1 MNTMLNYSLRR
12 IPSALLVLAIGSV
25 VIFAL
30 LRLVPGDP
38 ALILAGPDAS
48 PETLATLRDEL
59 GLTVSQLGQY
69 FTWIGDILTL
79 DLGHSLILG
88 GDIGSL
94 LLDALGNTLILSVT
108 ALLLAI
114 AVAFTVS
121 TVSVI
126 LDRSW
131 LNSAVTAF
139 GTVAVAIPNFVTGA
153 ILVVLFGVV
162 WMVLP
167 AGGIP
172 RQGFLDDLEISAQ
185 YLILPAVCLALP
197 IAAALTRFL
206 TESLRSQ
213 LAEPYVTTAR
223 ALGIPHRRI
232 VLTQVLPN
240 ALPATVT
247 VLGIQIG
254 HLLGGTVL
262 VEAIFAWPGLGHL
275 VERAIASRDYPVVQ
289 VMLLFSVVLFVVVQL
304 ATDLVNA
311 SLDPRI
317 RLGDKA

>member
-1 MNTMLNYSLRR
+1 MLRYGLRR
-12 IPSALLVLAIGSV
+12 IPSALLVLAVGSV
-25 VIFAL
+25 VVFAL

-38 ALILAGPDAS
+38 ALILAGPDTS
-48 PETLATLRDEL
+48 PEALATLREEL
-59 GLTVSQLGQY
+59 GLTGSQFGQY
-69 FTWIGDILTL
+69 FAWIGDIVTL
-79 DLGHSLILG
+79 DLGRSLILG

-94 LLDALGNTLILSVT
+94 LLDSLGNTLVLAGA
-108 ALLLAI
+108 ALLLAVVI
-114 AVAFTVS
+114 ALIAS
-121 TVSVI
+121 IVSVT
-126 LDRSW
+126 LDRRW

-139 GTVAVAIPNFVTGA
+139 GTIAVAIPNFVTGT

-172 RQGFLDDLEISAQ
+172 RRGLLDDLEISAQ
-185 YLILPAVCLALP
+185 YLILPAICLALP

-223 ALGIPHRRI
+223 ALGIPRRRI
-232 VLTQVLPN
+232 VLTQALPN

-254 HLLGGTVL
+254 HLLGGAVL

-275 VERAIASRDYPVVQ
+275 IERAIASRDYPVVQ
-289 VMLLFSVVLFVVVQL
+289 VMLLFSVALFVVIQL
-304 ATDLVNA
+304 TTDLINA
-311 SLDPRI
+311 WLDPRI
-317 RLGDKA
+317 RLGGTV

>member
-1 MNTMLNYSLRR
+1 MLKYSLRR
-12 IPSALLVLAIGSV
+12 IPSALLVLAVGSV
-25 VIFAL
+25 VIFTL

-38 ALILAGPDAS
+38 ALILAGPDAA
-48 PETLATLRDEL
+48 PETLDALRNSL
-59 GLTVSQLGQY
+59 GLNGSQIGQY
-69 FTWIGDILTL
+69 FTWIGGILTL
-79 DLGHSLILG
+79 DPGHSLILG
-88 GDIGSL
+88 GNIATL
-94 LLDALGNTLILSVT
+94 LRDAAGNTAILSGT
-108 ALLLAI
+108 ALVLAVII
-114 AVAFTVS
+114 ALVAS

-126 LDRSW
+126 VDRGW
-131 LNSAVTAF
+131 LNGAVTAF

-172 RQGFLDDLEISAQ
+172 RRGFGDDWGISAQ

-213 LAEPYVTTAR
+213 LTEPYVTTAR
-223 ALGIPHRRI
+223 ALGIPRSRI

-254 HLLGGTVL
+254 HLLGGAVL
-262 VEAIFAWPGLGHL
+262 VEAIFAWPGLGYL
-275 VERAIASRDYPVVQ
+275 IERAISSRDYPVVQ
-289 VMLLFSVVLFVVVQL
+289 VMLLLSVALFVIVQL
-304 ATDLVNA
+304 VTDLVNA
-311 SLDPRI
+311 WLDPRI
-317 RLGDKA
+317 RWEATS

>member
-1 MNTMLNYSLRR
+1 MLRYALQR
-12 IPSALLVLAIGSV
+12 IPSALLVLALGSV
-25 VIFAL
+25 VIFTL

-38 ALILAGPDAS
+38 ALVLAGPDAS
-48 PETLATLRDEL
+48 PEALAAIREDL
-59 GLTVSQLGQY
+59 GLDGSQIAQY
-69 FTWIGDILTL
+69 FSWLGSIVSF
-79 DLGHSLILG
+79 DLGKSLILG
-88 GDIGSL
+88 GEVGTL
-94 LLDALGNTLILSVT
+94 LLDALGHTLVLAVA

-114 AVAFTVS
+114 LIAFTLS

-126 LDRSW
+126 ADRKW
-131 LNSAVTAF
+131 LNSVVTGF

-162 WMVLP
+162 WAVLP

-172 RQGFLDDLEISAQ
+172 RKGFLDDPGISVQ
-185 YLILPAVCLALP
+185 YLVLPAACLALP

-206 TESLRSQ
+206 TEGLRSQ

-223 ALGIPHRRI
+223 ALGIPRRRI
-232 VLTQVLPN
+232 VLTQALPN

-254 HLLGGTVL
+254 HLLGGAVL

-275 VERAIASRDYPVVQ
+275 IERAISSRDYPVVQ
-289 VMLLFSVVLFVVVQL
+289 VMLLFSVVLFVAIQL

-311 SLDPRI
+311 WLDPRI
-317 RLGDKA
+317 RLGGNA

>member
-1 MNTMLNYSLRR
+1 MIRYALRR
-12 IPSALLVLAIGSV
+12 LPSALAVLAVGSV
-25 VIFAL
+25 IIFTL

-48 PETLATLRDEL
+48 PEALAALRHDL
-59 GLTVSQLGQY
+59 GLDGSQIGQY
-69 FTWIGDILTL
+69 FSWLAGILTF
-79 DLGHSLILG
+79 DPGRSLILG
-88 GDIGSL
+88 GDIGTL
-94 LLDALGNTLILSVT
+94 VLDALGNTLILAVS

-114 AVAFTVS
+114 VIAFILS

-126 LDRSW
+126 LDRKW

-162 WMVLP
+162 WAILP
-167 AGGIP
+167 AGGVP
-172 RQGFLDDLEISAQ
+172 RKGFLDDPGISVQ
-185 YLILPAVCLALP
+185 YLLLPALCLALP

-206 TESLRSQ
+206 TEGLRSQ
-213 LAEPYVTTAR
+213 LAEPYVTTTR
-223 ALGIPHRRI
+223 ALGISRRRI
-232 VLTQVLPN
+232 VLTQALPN

-254 HLLGGTVL
+254 HLLGGAVL

-275 VERAIASRDYPVVQ
+275 VERAISMQDYPVVQ
-289 VMLLFSVVLFVVVQL
+289 VMLLFSVALFVLIQL
-304 ATDLVNA
+304 ATDLINA
-311 SLDPRI
+311 WLDPRI
-317 RLGDKA
+317 RLGGRG

>member
-1 MNTMLNYSLRR
+1 MLRYSLRR
-12 IPSALLVLAIGSV
+12 IPSALIVLAIGSV
-25 VIFAL
+25 VIFTL

-38 ALILAGPDAS
+38 AQILAGPDSS
-48 PETLATLRDEL
+48 PEALESIRDDL
-59 GLTVSQLGQY
+59 GLTGSQVGQY
-69 FTWIGDILTL
+69 FSWLGGVGSF

-94 LLDALGNTLILSVT
+94 LLDALGNTVVLAAA
-108 ALLLAI
+108 ALLLAVVI
-114 AVAFTVS
+114 AFTMS

-126 LDRSW
+126 VDRRW
-131 LNSAVTAF
+131 LNSVVTGF
-139 GTVAVAIPNFVTGA
+139 GTVAVAIPNFVTGT

-162 WMVLP
+162 WAVLP
-167 AGGIP
+167 AGGVP
-172 RQGFLDDLEISAQ
+172 RSGFLDDPGISVQ

-223 ALGIPHRRI
+223 ALGISRRRI
-232 VLTQVLPN
+232 VLTQALPN
-240 ALPATVT
+240 ALPSTVT
-247 VLGIQIG
+247 VLGMQVG

-275 VERAIASRDYPVVQ
+275 IERAISSRDYPVVQ
-289 VMLLFSVVLFVVVQL
+289 VMLLFSVGLFVAVQL
-304 ATDLVNA
+304 ITDLVNA
-311 SLDPRI
+311 WLDPRI
-317 RLGDKA
+317 RLGGHA

>member
-1 MNTMLNYSLRR
+1 MLRYALQRL
-12 IPSALLVLAIGSV
+12 PSALIVLAIGSV
-25 VIFAL
+25 VIFTL

-48 PETLATLRDEL
+48 PEALAALREDL
-59 GLTVSQLGQY
+59 GLNGSQIGQY
-69 FTWIGDILTL
+69 FAWLGGIVSF
-79 DLGHSLILG
+79 DLGSSLILG
-88 GDIGSL
+88 GDISSL
-94 LLDALGNTLILSVT
+94 VLDALGNTLILAIS

-114 AVAFTVS
+114 AIAFTLS

-126 LDRSW
+126 LDRKW

-162 WMVLP
+162 WAVLP
-167 AGGIP
+167 AGGVP
-172 RQGFLDDLEISAQ
+172 RKGFLDDPAITVQ

-206 TESLRSQ
+206 TEGLRSQ
-213 LAEPYVTTAR
+213 LTEPYVTTAR
-223 ALGIPHRRI
+223 ALGISRRRI
-232 VLTQVLPN
+232 VLTQALPN
-240 ALPATVT
+240 ALPSAVT
-247 VLGIQIG
+247 VLGIQVG
-254 HLLGGTVL
+254 HVLGGAVL

-275 VERAIASRDYPVVQ
+275 IERAISSRDYPVVQ
-289 VMLLFSVVLFVVVQL
+289 VMLLFSVALFVLIQL

-311 SLDPRI
+311 WLDPRI
-317 RLGDKA
+317 RLGGKA

>member
-1 MNTMLNYSLRR
+1 MLRYALQR
-12 IPSALLVLAIGSV
+12 IPSALLVLALGSV
-25 VIFAL
+25 VIFTL

-38 ALILAGPDAS
+38 ALVLAGPDAS
-48 PETLATLRDEL
+48 PEALAAIREDL
-59 GLTVSQLGQY
+59 GLDGSQIAQY
-69 FTWIGDILTL
+69 FSWLGSIVSF
-79 DLGHSLILG
+79 DLGKSLILG
-88 GDIGSL
+88 GEVGTL
-94 LLDALGNTLILSVT
+94 LLDALGNTLVLAVA

-114 AVAFTVS
+114 LIAFTLS

-126 LDRSW
+126 ADRKW
-131 LNSAVTAF
+131 LNSVVTGF

-162 WMVLP
+162 WAVLP

-172 RQGFLDDLEISAQ
+172 RKGFLDDPGISVQ
-185 YLILPAVCLALP
+185 YLVLPAACLALP

-206 TESLRSQ
+206 TEGLRSQ

-223 ALGIPHRRI
+223 ALGIPRRRI
-232 VLTQVLPN
+232 VLTQALPN

-254 HLLGGTVL
+254 HLLGGAVL

-275 VERAIASRDYPVVQ
+275 IERAISSRDYPVVQ
-289 VMLLFSVVLFVVVQL
+289 VMLLFSVVLFVAIQL

-311 SLDPRI
+311 WLDPRI
-317 RLGDKA
+317 RLGGNA

>member
-1 MNTMLNYSLRR
+1 MLRYSLRR
-12 IPSALLVLAIGSV
+12 IPSALIVLVVGSV

-38 ALILAGPDAS
+38 AVILAGPDSS
-48 PETLATLRDEL
+48 PEALESIRDEL
-59 GLTVSQLGQY
+59 GLTGSQFGRYFSWLGG
-69 FTWIGDILTL
+69 IATL
-79 DLGHSLILG
+79 DLGRSLILG
-88 GDIGSL
+88 GDISTL
-94 LLDALGNTLILSVT
+94 LLDALGNTLVLAVA
-108 ALLLAI
+108 ALLLALVI
-114 AVAFTVS
+114 SFVLS

-126 LDRSW
+126 VDRPW
-131 LNSAVTAF
+131 LNSLATAF

-153 ILVVLFGVV
+153 ILMVLFGVV
-162 WMVLP
+162 WAVLP

-172 RQGFLDDLEISAQ
+172 RKGFLDDPGITLQ
-185 YLILPAVCLALP
+185 YLVLPAVCLALP

-223 ALGIPHRRI
+223 ALGISRRRI

-240 ALPATVT
+240 ALPSTVT

-254 HLLGGTVL
+254 HLLGGAVL
-262 VEAIFAWPGLGHL
+262 VEAIFAWPGLGNL
-275 VERAIASRDYPVVQ
+275 LERAISSRDYPVVQ
-289 VMLLFSVVLFVVVQL
+289 VMLLFSVGLFVVIQL
-304 ATDLVNA
+304 VTDLVNA

-317 RLGDKA
+317 RLGGHE

>member
-1 MNTMLNYSLRR
+1 MLNYSLRR
-12 IPSALLVLAIGSV
+12 IPSALLVLAAGSV
-25 VIFAL
+25 VIFTL

-38 ALILAGPDAS
+38 ALILAGPDSS
-48 PETLATLRDEL
+48 PEALAALREEL
-59 GLTVSQLGQY
+59 GLTGSQFGQY
-69 FTWIGDILTL
+69 FAWIGDIATL
-79 DLGHSLILG
+79 DLGRSLILG
-88 GDIGSL
+88 GDIGTL
-94 LLDALGNTLILSVT
+94 LLDALGNTLLLAVT
-108 ALLLAI
+108 ALLLAVGI
-114 AVAFTVS
+114 AFTAA
-121 TVSVI
+121 TASVI
-126 LDRSW
+126 ARRKWLDS
-131 LNSAVTAF
+131 LVTAF
-139 GTVAVAIPNFVTGA
+139 GTVAVAVPNFVTGT

-172 RQGFLDDLEISAQ
+172 RHGFLDDPAISAQ

-223 ALGIPHRRI
+223 ALGIARHRI

-247 VLGIQIG
+247 VLGIQTG
-254 HLLGGTVL
+254 HLLGGAVL

-275 VERAIASRDYPVVQ
+275 IERAISSRDYPVVQ
-289 VMLLFSVVLFVVVQL
+289 VLLLFSVVLFVVVQL
-304 ATDLVNA
+304 ITDLVNA
-311 SLDPRI
+311 ALDPRI
-317 RLGDKA
+317 RLGATA

>member
-1 MNTMLNYSLRR
+1 MIRYALRR
-12 IPSALLVLAIGSV
+12 LPSALAVLAVGSV

-48 PETLATLRDEL
+48 PEALAALRHDL
-59 GLTVSQLGQY
+59 GLDGSQIGQY
-69 FTWIGDILTL
+69 FSWLAGILTF
-79 DLGHSLILG
+79 DPGRSLILG

-94 LLDALGNTLILSVT
+94 VLDALGNTLILAVS
-108 ALLLAI
+108 ALLVAI
-114 AVAFTVS
+114 VLAFTLS

-126 LDRSW
+126 LDRKW

-162 WMVLP
+162 WAILP
-167 AGGIP
+167 AGGVP
-172 RQGFLDDLEISAQ
+172 RKGFLDDPGISVQ
-185 YLILPAVCLALP
+185 YLLLPALCLALP

-206 TESLRSQ
+206 TEGLRSQ

-223 ALGIPHRRI
+223 ALGISRRRI
-232 VLTQVLPN
+232 VLTQALPN

-254 HLLGGTVL
+254 HLLGGAVL

-275 VERAIASRDYPVVQ
+275 IERAISTRDYPVVQ
-289 VMLLFSVVLFVVVQL
+289 VMLLFSVALFVLIQL
-304 ATDLVNA
+304 ATDLINA
-311 SLDPRI
+311 WLDPRI
-317 RLGDKA
+317 RLGGRA

>member
-1 MNTMLNYSLRR
+1 MLNYGLRR
-12 IPSALLVLAIGSV
+12 IPSALAVLAIGSV

-38 ALILAGPDAS
+38 AMILAGSNAS
-48 PETLATLRDEL
+48 PEALQSIRERL
-59 GLTVSQLGQY
+59 GLNGSQLSQY
-69 FTWIGDILTL
+69 VTWIGGMLTF
-79 DLGHSLILG
+79 DLGHSLVLG
-88 GDIGSL
+88 GDIGTL
-94 LLDALGNTLILSVT
+94 LRDALGNTAILASTALILAVV
-108 ALLLAI
+108 I
-114 AVAFTVS
+114 AFVAS

-126 LDRSW
+126 VDRGW
-131 LNSAVTAF
+131 LNTAVTAF
-139 GTVAVAIPNFVTGA
+139 GTLAVAIPNFVTGA

-172 RQGFLDDLEISAQ
+172 RRGFGDDLGISAQ
-185 YLILPAVCLALP
+185 YLILPAICLALP

-223 ALGIPHRRI
+223 ALGIPRRRI

-262 VEAIFAWPGLGHL
+262 VEAIFAWPGLGNL
-275 VERAIASRDYPVVQ
+275 IERAIANRDYPVVQ
-289 VMLLFSVVLFVVVQL
+289 VMLLFSVALFVIIQL
-304 ATDLVNA
+304 VTDLVNA
-311 SLDPRI
+311 WLDPRI
-317 RLGDKA
+317 RLGDQV